1 VPKGYLAQR
10 FEGAFARY
18 GLKGASEPL
27 HRYKA
32 DEIRTSEAFQ
42 TATSEPDVAA
52 RKCEKPNS
60 DAGCSG
66 VAVEKGET
74 LQNAHTPH
82 RDGTA
87 GLSDWRIRQL
97 AAGYMEGAEAQFDS
111 TGDTDRAALDRE
123 LRQTLSAE
131 GVFPEFIEIELERV
145 MKVVFAV

>member
-1 VPKGYLAQR
+1 MPNGRCRMHGGPSPGAPKGNNN
-10 FEGAFARY
+10 AFKHGRYTARAIARRREIA
-18 GLKGASEPL
+18 GLVRAMKGMA
-27 HRYKA
+27 K
-32 DEIRTSEAFQ
+32 
-42 TATSEPDVAA
+42 
-52 RKCEKPNS
+52 S

-82 RDGTA
+82 RDGTP

-97 AAGYMEGAEAQFDS
+97 ADGYMEGAEAQFDS

-123 LRQTLSAE
+123 LRQTLAAE